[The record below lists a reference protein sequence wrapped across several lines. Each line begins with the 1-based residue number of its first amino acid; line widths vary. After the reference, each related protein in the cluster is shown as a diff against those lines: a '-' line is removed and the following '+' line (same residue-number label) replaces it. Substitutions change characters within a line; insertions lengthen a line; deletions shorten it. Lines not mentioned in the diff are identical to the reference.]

1 MPSYSQD
8 SESSIYRWSL
18 WIKYWRKYYARIINE
33 TDSTNID
40 DANWSLLQMTQN
52 ENKFSSDVDRQDV
65 IEYGY
70 EFADT
75 LETTATD
82 AIATL
87 DTDGA
92 TVVTTSNVHSTF
104 AVNDL
109 IKLTQSNED
118 TDYQISKVIAK
129 AANGTS
135 LTIADNC
142 FVNSSVITVSR
153 VNDDQIY
160 RAFRDPQAPVAFTA
174 SYYNEDQERFVGY
187 KRLAI
192 KIVMTSESTN
202 KAPALTD
209 YRAIAVSL

>member
-1 MPSYSQD
+1 MASNNYTS
-8 SESSIYRWSL
+8 
-18 WIKYWRKYYARIINE
+18 A
-33 TDSTNID
+33 NIVP
-40 DANWSLLQMTQN
+40 
-52 ENKFSSDVDRQDV
+52 SSDTFREWVDLTNRITYDMEK
-65 IEYGY
+65 I
-70 EFADT
+70 
-75 LETTATD
+75 
-82 AIATL
+82 
-87 DTDGA
+87 
-92 TVVTTSNVHSTF
+92 VVTVTANSQGACTVG
-104 AVNDL
+104 D
-109 IKLTQSNED
+109 ED

-160 RAFRDPQAPVAFTA
+160 RAFRDPQAPTAFTV

-192 KIVMTSESTN
+192 KIVMTSESTD
-202 KAPALTD
+202 KAPALTN